1 MNNEELV
8 ELYLKAVEDAAD
20 ETAKF
25 ILNELVVKNKRFV
38 PWFASKFYSMMQ
50 NNIFDVDDLIQEG
63 WIAFIKAVKKY
74 DSSKGF
80 KFISYA
86 GANVRFAMLNF
97 INRKGIEREYKYD
110 LQSMQMWL
118 VSLDSLVGGLDN
130 ITMDEV
136 IPDAESM
143 RQFEQVDAEMD
154 NDILRWDLLN
164 VLDAVFGGEY
174 FSGEAPAMDE
184 PTMKNVVLLHYGLY
198 GKPMSFTD
206 IGNEFGLSAQRMQQK
221 QNQAMWSIIH
231 SPAGDWLRDKYCCL
245 ITEELKAKKA
255 YPTYFKEKDVA
266 VAVCKMETI
275 DDSLKRV
282 ALVESIDDMLNSI
295 LGAG

>member
-25 ILNELVVKNKRFV
+25 ILNELIVKNERLV
-38 PWFASKFYSMMQ
+38 PWFANKFYSMTQ
-50 NNIFDVDDLIQEG
+50 NNNFDVDDLIQEG
-63 WIAFIKAVKKY
+63 WIGFIKAVKKY
-74 DSSKGF
+74 DPSKGF
-80 KFISYA
+80 KFLSYA

-97 INRKGIEREYKYD
+97 INRKGIEREDRYN
-110 LQSMQMWL
+110 LQSMPVWF

-130 ITMDEV
+130 ITMGEV
-136 IPDAESM
+136 TPDAESM

-198 GKPMSFTD
+198 GNAMPFTD

-221 QNQAMWSIIH
+221 HNQAMWSIIY
-231 SPAGDWLRDKYCCL
+231 SPAGDWLRDKYCSL
-245 ITEELKAKKA
+245 ITEELKAKKIS
-255 YPTYFKEKDVA
+255 PNYFKEKDVA
-266 VAVCKMETI
+266 VSVCKMETI
-275 DDSLKRV
+275 DDNLKRV
-282 ALVESIDDMLNSI
+282 ALVESIDNMLTSI